1 MQFILFN
8 FIHRNRFS
16 RKGMSISIV
25 VVVVVVVDAVIVI
38 ACDRGIFSIY
48 FLNEEIK

>member
-8 FIHRNRFS
+8 FIHRNRFL
-16 RKGMSISIV
+16 RKGMSISI
-25 VVVVVVVDAVIVI
+25 VVVVVVDAVIVI

>member
-1 MQFILFN
+1 MQFIWFN

-25 VVVVVVVDAVIVI
+25 VVVVVDAVIVI
-38 ACDRGIFSIY
+38 ASDRGIFSIY